1 MAMESRLASWNRSGC
16 CCPAHWILD
25 VLPQQMSH
33 VHVSSCVIAWTCS
46 DGSQLSQTVQRQ
58 QIETGVKALDIL
70 GLDKPDELTKQDLVL
85 FLYAIGLNPTDD
97 VIDSKLRFLKLHQR
111 EVITFPQVCHVWHSM
126 LQDLTDEDAIL
137 RRAFQYFD
145 KDGNGEISV
154 IELRTTMHELGD
166 LLTESELLSFMQV
179 MDANNDGVIG
189 YQEWPPSH
197 QDFGCPSPQQPNSP
211 ARAQQAPTA
220 PGALGS
226 QAVAEC
232 LHSTSLPNGS
242 SAAISISQAATP
254 HQAAGRRAAEM
265 GALGGWASPVRT
277 GQLPGRSCATSSPC
291 NANRCDSVRSPA
303 GFDLGAHCYT
313 RVRTPMLFVMHWAH
327 ATNTMILGQHHG
339 AVVAL

>member
-1 MAMESRLASWNRSGC
+1 MFAGLRGLWNFFRTKERVPELTIENCG
-16 CCPAHWILD
+16 L
-25 VLPQQMSH
+25 
-33 VHVSSCVIAWTCS
+33 
-46 DGSQLSQTVQRQ
+46 QRQ
-58 QIETGVKALDIL
+58 QIETGVKALAIL

-189 YQEWPPSH
+189 YQEFLDTLKMH
-197 QDFGCPSPQQPNSP
+197 SPDMASDEDY
-211 ARAQQAPTA
+211 
-220 PGALGS
+220 
-226 QAVAEC
+226 AEEEE
-232 LHSTSLPNGS
+232 
-242 SAAISISQAATP
+242 AEEE
-254 HQAAGRRAAEM
+254 AAEEEEEEQAD
-265 GALGGWASPVRT
+265 G
-277 GQLPGRSCATSSPC
+277 
-291 NANRCDSVRSPA
+291 
-303 GFDLGAHCYT
+303 
-313 RVRTPMLFVMHWAH
+313 
-327 ATNTMILGQHHG
+327 
-339 AVVAL
+339 

>member
-1 MAMESRLASWNRSGC
+1 RQQIGKSDEL
-16 CCPAHWILD
+16 
-25 VLPQQMSH
+25 VL
-33 VHVSSCVIAWTCS
+33 
-46 DGSQLSQTVQRQ
+46 QRQ
-58 QIETGVKALDIL
+58 QKVNMCEQAAAVYAETGVKALAIL

-189 YQEWPPSH
+189 YQEFLDTLKMHSPDMASDEDYAEEEAEEEEEVEEEQADGADPPAVVVQHLKSNPE
-197 QDFGCPSPQQPNSP
+197 GSKPEL
-211 ARAQQAPTA
+211 AQ
-220 PGALGS
+220 
-226 QAVAEC
+226 
-232 LHSTSLPNGS
+232 
-242 SAAISISQAATP
+242 SAC
-254 HQAAGRRAAEM
+254 RCR
-265 GALGGWASPVRT
+265 W
-277 GQLPGRSCATSSPC
+277 
-291 NANRCDSVRSPA
+291 CDSVRSPA
-303 GFDLGAHCYT
+303 GFD
-313 RVRTPMLFVMHWAH
+313 
-327 ATNTMILGQHHG
+327 
-339 AVVAL
+339 VVNSQ